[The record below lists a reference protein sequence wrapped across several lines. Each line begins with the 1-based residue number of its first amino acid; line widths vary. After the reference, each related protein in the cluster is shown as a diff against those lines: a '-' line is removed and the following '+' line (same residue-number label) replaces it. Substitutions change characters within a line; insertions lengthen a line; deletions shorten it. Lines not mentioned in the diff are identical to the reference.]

1 MEDEWL
7 MDGWRVDGWMRDHA
21 RLRLTSG
28 SSYVSARV

>member
-1 MEDEWL
+1 MANGRME
-7 MDGWRVDGWMRDHA
+7 GGWMDERHHA